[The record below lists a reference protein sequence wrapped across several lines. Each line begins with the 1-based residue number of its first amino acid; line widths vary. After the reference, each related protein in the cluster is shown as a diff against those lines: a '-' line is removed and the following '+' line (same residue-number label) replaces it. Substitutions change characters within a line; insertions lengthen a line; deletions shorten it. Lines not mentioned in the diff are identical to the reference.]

1 MQTEHKPESHDLAAA
16 LSNGEVSVHHQPKV
30 DLRTG
35 AVVGAEALARWMHP
49 QYGFI
54 PPSFFIPLAEASGL
68 IDQLTQC
75 VIGTVAYQ
83 GPLLQSGEKAINI
96 AVNVS
101 AQNLANLDFPDQF
114 EATCKRHGYSCRNT
128 TIELTESATQT
139 VEHLLDTL
147 TRLRLRGTRLS
158 LDDFGTGYSSL
169 VQLHQLPFSEM
180 KIDRSFVIGM
190 ETSKDCRTIVRSI
203 IDLAHN
209 LGLEVIAEG
218 VETAAALDQLREF
231 GCDLAQG
238 YHIGRPMP
246 PDAFRAWLTDY
257 PRDAG
262 DKARRL
268 GAQAERPLAM

>member
-1 MQTEHKPESHDLAAA
+1 MQTEQGLVAGDLAAA
-16 LSNGEVSVHHQPKV
+16 LSNGEVRVHYQPKI

-35 AVVGAEALARWMHP
+35 AVVGAEALARWAHP
-49 QYGFI
+49 RHGFV
-54 PPSFFIPLAEASGL
+54 PPSFFVPLAESAGL
-68 IDQLTQC
+68 IDQLTQV
-75 VIGTVAYQ
+75 VIGTVARE
-83 GPLLQSGEKAINI
+83 GAFLRNGGEAINI

-114 EATCKRHGYSCRNT
+114 EAMCARHGYSCRDT

-190 ETSKDCRTIVRSI
+190 QTSKDCRTIVRSI
-203 IDLAHN
+203 VDLAHN

-238 YHIGRPMP
+238 YHIGKPMP
-246 PDAFRAWLTDY
+246 PEVFQAWVAAHR
-257 PRDAG
+257 RDP
-262 DKARRL
+262 
-268 GAQAERPLAM
+268 GAAALRSGTPAEGSLAV

>member
-1 MQTEHKPESHDLAAA
+1 MPPELTLGSHDLADA
-16 LSNGEVSVHHQPKV
+16 LSNGEVSVHYQPKI

-35 AVVGAEALARWMHP
+35 SVVGAEALARWEHP
-49 QYGFI
+49 RHGFV
-54 PPSFFIPLAEASGL
+54 PPSFFVALAESSGL
-68 IDQLTQC
+68 IDRLTQC
-75 VIGTVAYQ
+75 VIATVARQ
-83 GPLLQSGEKAINI
+83 GSLLRHGEDAINI

-114 EATCKRHGYSCRNT
+114 EATCARHGYSCRDT

-209 LGLEVIAEG
+209 LDLEVIAEG
-218 VETAAALDQLREF
+218 VETAAALDQLRDF

-238 YHIGRPMP
+238 YYIGRPMP
-246 PDAFRAWLTDY
+246 LEAFQDWLAAYRIGVDDTAIRLDA
-257 PRDAG
+257 PVG
-262 DKARRL
+262 N
-268 GAQAERPLAM
+268 PIAM

>member
-1 MQTEHKPESHDLAAA
+1 MKPELTLGSHDLADA
-16 LSNGEVSVHHQPKV
+16 LANGEVTVHYQPKI

-35 AVVGAEALARWMHP
+35 AVVGAEALARWTHP
-49 QYGFI
+49 RHGFV
-54 PPSFFIPLAEASGL
+54 PPSFFIPLAETSGL
-68 IDQLTQC
+68 IDRLTQC
-75 VIGTVAYQ
+75 VIATVARQ
-83 GPLLQSGEKAINI
+83 GALLRSWGKTINI

-101 AQNLANLDFPDQF
+101 AKNLANLDFPDQF
-114 EATCKRHGYSCRNT
+114 EITCARHGYSCRDI

-190 ETSKDCRTIVRSI
+190 ATSRDCRTIVRSI

-218 VETAAALDQLREF
+218 VETAAALDRLREF

-246 PDAFRAWLTDY
+246 LDAFRAWLTDCD
-257 PRDAG
+257 PNAG
-262 DKARRL
+262 D
-268 GAQAERPLAM
+268 GAFRPGDPAGTPLAI